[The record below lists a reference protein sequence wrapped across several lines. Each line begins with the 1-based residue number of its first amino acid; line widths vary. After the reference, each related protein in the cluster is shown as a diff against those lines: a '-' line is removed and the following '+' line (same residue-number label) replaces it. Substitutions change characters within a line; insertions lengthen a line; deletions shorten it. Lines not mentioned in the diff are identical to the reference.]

1 MDEEIN
7 IPVQSDPVIT
17 ESPPELSPSIQESSH
32 LLIYFLIAI
41 TFFLLGRNFSNISNL
56 KFLNMQNK
64 KHKNLQ
70 KG

>member
-17 ESPPELSPSIQESSH
+17 ESPPELSPNIQLSPESSH

-41 TFFLLGRNFSNISNL
+41 TFFLLGRNFSNISEHA
-56 KFLNMQNK
+56 K
-64 KHKNLQ
+64 Q
-70 KG
+70 KT